1 MYGEIQNHWRGR
13 WSELLGHGGDPVR
26 IPAGEGLFRAGE
38 TPIVAV
44 VTAGI
49 VRVFTHIA
57 GGRQLTVRY
66 ARQGDMVGLGAV
78 VTQATTWAA
87 EAATDTTVE
96 VFAIERIR
104 AAANRD
110 AELSWRIIEHI
121 AALASESVRIVAEAG
136 SQPMAVRVAQHI
148 RAIGVPAP
156 DGSIVARVSHQRLA
170 EAVGTAREVIT
181 REVRR
186 LRTQGIIAAEPGVLT
201 ILDTERLANIAA
213 GGEALRVN
221 M

>member
-1 MYGEIQNHWRGR
+1 MA
-13 WSELLGHGGDPVR
+13 ELLGQGGDLVH
-26 IPAGEGLFRAGE
+26 IPAGEGLFRAGQ

-49 VRVFTHIA
+49 VRVFAHTA

-66 ARQGDMVGLGAV
+66 ARQGDLVGLGAV
-78 VTQATTWAA
+78 VSKATTWDA
-87 EAATDTTVE
+87 EAATDTTVQI
-96 VFAIERIR
+96 FAIEDIR

-110 AELSWRIIEHI
+110 AELAWRIVEHI
-121 AALASESVRIVAEAG
+121 AALASESVRIIAEAG
-136 SQPMAVRVAQHI
+136 GHPMGVRVAQHI
-148 RAIGVPAP
+148 SAIAVPTP

-186 LRTQGIIAAEPGVLT
+186 LRNQGIIAAEPGVLT
-201 ILDTERLANIAA
+201 ILDPEALANIAA
-213 GGEALRVN
+213 RGDAPHSKV
-221 M
+221 